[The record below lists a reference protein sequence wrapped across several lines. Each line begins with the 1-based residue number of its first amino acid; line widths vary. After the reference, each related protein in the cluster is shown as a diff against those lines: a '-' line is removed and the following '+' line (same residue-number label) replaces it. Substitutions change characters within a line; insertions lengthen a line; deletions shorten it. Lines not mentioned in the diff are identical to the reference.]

1 MGQFRKYFI
10 NAIPVNSFAIP
21 VEVIFEYM
29 NCYTVMSNEV
39 LKEFD
44 RKIYYAVTKIQNDR
58 KFAEINTIYK
68 KVIKTPIFKDIS
80 RDRLPDRVDK
90 LLKNGTLLIKPN
102 RDKYSLRIN
111 SNKIKY
117 PSVNIAAA

>member
-1 MGQFRKYFI
+1 MPSQLTALPSQLKLFLNTWI
-10 NAIPVNSFAIP
+10 MVTMS
-21 VEVIFEYM
+21 
-29 NCYTVMSNEV
+29 YTVMSNEV

-90 LLKNGTLLIKPN
+90 LLENGTLLIKPN